1 MLGSIAFGQSSSTI
15 NYISNIQ
22 AGLNVVHTDQLW
34 IGEHADVT
42 VNGDWQIYSS
52 QIYIH
57 PNAKVHGNGRLII
70 KNPNG
75 AVFSLGDQ
83 PTVFDGSHVKI
94 DCDII
99 FENKNNLLLSTLSTA
114 ATDLIWNHDTT
125 SNIDLYVGK
134 NFALNI
140 DDGHVVLGDAN
151 LILDDDATISDFSEN
166 RYVVTNS
173 EGSLKKE
180 GLQGEFIFPIGFEE
194 GVNEST
200 DYTPARLIN
209 NGIMD
214 SYSARV
220 DQEVTDFSTATEG
233 MQREWTIQ
241 EDEDGG
247 SYVELTL
254 QHNRNTDGAKFANS
268 DMHFVT
274 QYDGNAPNTLGGS
287 ISSTTWGFSRFDCD
301 EETTEGTLTESFN
314 MLGAS
319 ELTRIGFTDLYHHT
333 KFTKAVCEK
342 TVLADI
348 WKIFTTEVV
357 ECETQISWVVFGQYI
372 DAAYFIVER
381 SYDGIDFLPITTID
395 FTPGNEFYSYFD
407 PIAPNGKVYYRVQ
420 VFDEDGEYEYSPVDM
435 IDSKCGIE
443 VAAVYP
449 NPFFEDVTI
458 LLNSTD
464 EVDAV
469 ILYNEI
475 GQRMDI
481 DIEIDE
487 NLIKVKGKMLSAA
500 NYYALIIYGDKFY
513 TIELTKLRDF

>member
-1 MLGSIAFGQSSSTI
+1 MKKLNMLLGLLMLGSVAFGQSSSTI

-209 NGIMD
+209 IGIMD

-247 SYVELTL
+247 SIL
-254 QHNRNTDGAKFANS
+254 R
-268 DMHFVT
+268 
-274 QYDGNAPNTLGGS
+274 
-287 ISSTTWGFSRFDCD
+287 
-301 EETTEGTLTESFN
+301 
-314 MLGAS
+314 LGA
-319 ELTRIGFTDLYHHT
+319 
-333 KFTKAVCEK
+333 
-342 TVLADI
+342 
-348 WKIFTTEVV
+348 
-357 ECETQISWVVFGQYI
+357 
-372 DAAYFIVER
+372 
-381 SYDGIDFLPITTID
+381 
-395 FTPGNEFYSYFD
+395 
-407 PIAPNGKVYYRVQ
+407 
-420 VFDEDGEYEYSPVDM
+420 
-435 IDSKCGIE
+435 
-443 VAAVYP
+443 
-449 NPFFEDVTI
+449 
-458 LLNSTD
+458 
-464 EVDAV
+464 
-469 ILYNEI
+469 
-475 GQRMDI
+475 
-481 DIEIDE
+481 
-487 NLIKVKGKMLSAA
+487 
-500 NYYALIIYGDKFY
+500 
-513 TIELTKLRDF
+513 